1 MRPSFSVIVPALNEE
16 KNLPAAVEA
25 ILREIAP
32 RAAFLE
38 VLLFDDASTDRTGNV
53 ADRLAAADER
63 IRVFHNPRRLN
74 IGGIY
79 KAGVREA
86 RGEYVFLIP
95 GDNEIRVD
103 EVARGL
109 TYLEQADLVVFFVTN
124 ARVRPW
130 LRRRLSRLYVWLVNR
145 LFGTAFS
152 YTNGTNVFRTE
163 VLRRFPIRTDG
174 FSYQTEAVVKAV
186 RSGVGFVEVGI
197 EIKAREFGTSKAFS
211 WRNLRDVAIALGWLW
226 WEVRVAARRRYGQP
240 GRMLGR
246 F

>member
-1 MRPSFSVIVPALNEE
+1 MRPGFSVIVPALNEE

-25 ILREIAP
+25 ILQEIGP

-38 VLLFDDASTDRTGNV
+38 VLVFDDASTDRTGDV
-53 ADRLAAADER
+53 ADRLASSDER

-86 RGEYVFLIP
+86 CGEYVFLIP

-109 TYLEQADLVVFFVTN
+109 PYLDQADLVVFYVTN

-130 LRRRLSRLYVWLVNR
+130 LRQRLSRLYLWLVNR

-163 VLRRFPIRTDG
+163 ILRRIPIQTDG

-186 RSGVGFVEVGI
+186 RSGVDFVEVGI
-197 EIKAREFGTSKAFS
+197 EIKAREFGISKAFS
-211 WRNLRDVAIALGWLW
+211 WRNLRDVAIALGRLW
-226 WEVRVAARRRYGQP
+226 WEVRVKDRRRYGRP
-240 GRMLGR
+240 GRRVAR

>member
-1 MRPSFSVIVPALNEE
+1 MPSFSVIVPALNEE
-16 KNLPAAVEA
+16 ENLRPAVEA
-25 ILREIAP
+25 VLQEIGPLAT
-32 RAAFLE
+32 ALE
-38 VLLFDDASTDRTGNV
+38 VLIFDDASTDRTGEV
-53 ADRLAAADER
+53 ADRLAAADGR
-63 IRVFHNPRRLN
+63 VRVFHNPRRLN

-109 TYLEQADLVVFFVTN
+109 KYLEQADVVIFYVTN
-124 ARVRPW
+124 VRVRPW
-130 LRRRLSRLYVWLVNR
+130 LRRRLSRLYAWLVNQ
-145 LFGTAFS
+145 LFGTDFS

-163 VLRRFPIRTDG
+163 VVRRIPIRADG

-186 RSGVGFVEVGI
+186 RSGVNFVEVGI
-197 EIKAREFGTSKAFS
+197 ELKARESGRSKAIT
-211 WRNLRDVAIALGWLW
+211 WNNLTDVAVALGRLW
-226 WEVRVAARRRYGQP
+226 WEVRVKDRHHYRCRGQ
-240 GRMLGR
+240 MLGT